1 MSIPADRKN
10 SDIAVC
16 LRPMRE
22 EDCGMVVRWRN
33 QDRVRMNHV
42 YREYLSEEEEREYF
56 RNKVIPGEYIH
67 LIACSDDED
76 RTPFGCVIYHD
87 YDREAKSVEG
97 GLFIGEEFAL
107 GRGLGPRMLELGADR
122 VREIL
127 DIRTVTAKVF
137 EDNLASL
144 AAHARAGYIPCGRL
158 DGVRC
163 TDGEVKPMILME
175 KRCDAH

>member
-1 MSIPADRKN
+1 
-10 SDIAVC
+10 
-16 LRPMRE
+16 
-22 EDCGMVVRWRN
+22 MVVRWRN

-42 YREYLSEEEEREYF
+42 YREFLTEEEEREYF
-56 RNKVIPGEYIH
+56 RTRVIPGEYIH
-67 LIACSDDED
+67 LIACLGDEG

-97 GLFIGEEFAL
+97 GLCS
-107 GRGLGPRMLELGADR
+107 RMLELGADR

-137 EDNLASL
+137 EDNIASL

-158 DGVRC
+158 DEVRC

-175 KRCDAH
+175 KRCDAR